1 MNPNWRVVIYHL
13 VATLIR
19 MISRCEILNNGVI
32 TRAGMTEVSFGSGVE
47 MNPNWRVVIYHL
59 VETLMRMISRCEI
72 LNNGVIIR
80 KELLKRRI
88 SNGR

>member
-32 TRAGMTEVSFGSGVE
+32 
-47 MNPNWRVVIYHL
+47 
-59 VETLMRMISRCEI
+59 
-72 LNNGVIIR
+72 IR

>member
-1 MNPNWRVVIYHL
+1 M
-13 VATLIR
+13 R

-59 VETLMRMISRCEI
+59 VATQS
-72 LNNGVIIR
+72 
-80 KELLKRRI
+80 
-88 SNGR
+88 